1 MLSQVK
7 QNADQIVAEAHEM
20 QCGKGLQA
28 IA

>member
-7 QNADQIVAEAHEM
+7 QNADPIVIEAHEM
-20 QCGKGLQA
+20 QCSKGLQP